1 MIDIKGIN
9 GIEII
14 DYLNSLTQDDF
25 GDDISCDGPYTFES
39 QQLVGDKF
47 SLSFSAYYNNWG
59 TDQLIENNFIKIDG
73 DGNVR
78 VILDEPFDSDGSA
91 WTLEGIL
98 VSWLETHTFFDTYK
112 DDFKS
117 LVDDSSLLLKDCQ
130 YGDIKLLNDVII
142 NLTRA
147 KSLIK

>member
-1 MIDIKGIN
+1 MIDIKEIN
-9 GIEII
+9 GSEII
-14 DYLNSLTQDDF
+14 DYLNSLSQDDF

-39 QQLVGDKF
+39 QLVVGNKF

-73 DGNVR
+73 DGRVR
-78 VILDEPFDSDGSA
+78 AALDEPFDSDGSA
-91 WTLEGIL
+91 GIL
-98 VSWLETHTFFDTYK
+98 ESILTSWLETHTFSDTYK

-117 LVDDSSLLLKDCQ
+117 LVDETNTLLKDCQ
-130 YGDIKLLNDVII
+130 YGDTKILDDVINKLI
-142 NLTRA
+142 RA